1 MRWRDREGSR
11 NVEDHRGRQGG
22 RQGGRFGLPFPGG
35 GGRKMRM
42 PGRRGGGISIWTIV
56 IMLAFMYFT
65 GKCDPGMILREIAGG
80 QGQFPQLE
88 RQQKSPQAPRIDI
101 DPLPDTGQ
109 DFRRPGEQSQL
120 GKPRPQNAEMKD
132 EMGKFT
138 SVVLRETELVWQK
151 IFKQMGRTYKEPTL
165 RLFEQSTQSAC
176 GPGMRAM
183 GPFYCP
189 LDQKVYVDLHFYGEL
204 KRKFGAPGDFAQA
217 YVIAHEVGHHVQTL
231 LGIAGKVQARKARI
245 SKRDGNALQVRM
257 ELQADCFA
265 GLWARHADAT
275 NQILEDGDLEEAINA
290 ASKIGDDN
298 IQRKTQGH
306 VVPEAFTHG
315 TSAQRMRWFKEGY
328 DTGNM
333 RSCDTFNATSL

>member
-1 MRWRDREGSR
+1 MRWRGREGSK
-11 NVEDHRGRQGG
+11 NIEDNRSRS
-22 RQGGRFGLPFPGG
+22 GGRFGIPLPGG
-35 GGRKMRM
+35 NGRSIRM

-56 IMLAFMYFT
+56 ILLAFMYFT
-65 GKCDPGMILREIAGG
+65 GKCDPGLILRELTNG
-80 QGQFPQLE
+80 QGQIQMPQGEKQL
-88 RQQKSPQAPRIDI
+88 PRMNV
-101 DPLPDTGQ
+101 DPLPDTGGEFQQPHQ
-109 DFRRPGEQSQL
+109 DSGLSRQKPKVDGPQDEL
-120 GKPRPQNAEMKD
+120 GQ
-132 EMGKFT
+132 FT
-138 SVVLRETELVWQK
+138 SVVLRETELVWHK

-165 RLFEQSTQSAC
+165 QMFNQYTQSAC

-189 LDQKVYVDLHFYGEL
+189 LDQKVYVDLTFYNEL

-231 LGIAGKVQARKARI
+231 LGISRQVQEQKARI
-245 SKRDGNALQVRM
+245 STTQGNALQVRM

-265 GLWARHADAT
+265 GLWARHADAAR
-275 NQILEDGDLEEAINA
+275 QILEEGDIEEALRA

-298 IQRKTQGH
+298 IQRQTQGQ

-315 TSAQRMRWFKEGY
+315 TSEQRMRWFQTGY

-333 RSCDTFNATSL
+333 RSCDTFNAPRL

>member
-11 NVEDHRGRQGG
+11 NIEDHRGRG
-22 RQGGRFGLPFPGG
+22 GGRFGLPLPGG
-35 GGRKMRM
+35 RGRSIRM
-42 PGRRGGGISIWTIV
+42 PGSKGGGISIWTIL
-56 IMLAFMYFT
+56 ILLGFMYFT
-65 GKCDPGMILREIAGG
+65 GKCDPGLIMRELSKG
-80 QGQFPQLE
+80 QGQFPQG
-88 RQQKSPQAPRIDI
+88 QQQQLPKIEI
-101 DPLPDTGQ
+101 EPLPDTGGQ
-109 DFRRPGEQSQL
+109 FRDSGSQNQL
-120 GKPRPQNAEMKD
+120 GGPRPKSAEMKD
-132 EMGKFT
+132 EMGRFT
-138 SVVLRETELVWQK
+138 SVVLRETEIVWQK
-151 IFKQMGRTYKEPTL
+151 LFRQMGRTYKEPKL

-176 GPGMRAM
+176 GTGMRAM

-231 LGIAGKVQARKARI
+231 LGIAGQVQAQKTRI
-245 SKRDGNALQVRM
+245 SKRAANALQVRM

-265 GLWARHADAT
+265 GLWARHADAQS
-275 NQILEDGDLEEAINA
+275 QILEDGDLEEAINA

-315 TSAQRMRWFKEGY
+315 SSEQRMRWFQRGY

-333 RSCDTFNATSL
+333 RACDTFNAKQL

>member
-11 NVEDHRGRQGG
+11 NIEDHRGRGG
-22 RQGGRFGLPFPGG
+22 SRFGFPLPGG
-35 GGRKMRM
+35 KGRTIRM
-42 PGRRGGGISIWTIV
+42 PGKRGGGISIWTIL
-56 IMLAFMYFT
+56 ILLAFMYFT
-65 GKCDPGMILREIAGG
+65 GKCDPGLILREIAGG
-80 QGQFPQLE
+80 QGQFPQIE
-88 RQQKSPQAPRIDI
+88 RQQSPQSPKIDI
-101 DPLPDTGQ
+101 DPFPDTGK
-109 DFRRPGEQSQL
+109 DFRAPGESQL
-120 GKPRPQNAEMKD
+120 GAPRPKTAEMKD

-138 SVVLRETELVWQK
+138 AVVLRETELVWHK
-151 IFKQMGRTYKEPTL
+151 IFRQMGRTYKEPKL
-165 RLFEQSTQSAC
+165 RLFEQYTQSQC

-204 KRKFGAPGDFAQA
+204 KRRFGAPGDFAQA

-231 LGIAGKVQARKARI
+231 LGIAGQVQAQKTRI
-245 SKRDGNALQVRM
+245 GKRAANALQVRM

-265 GLWARHADAT
+265 GLWARHADAS
-275 NQILEDGDLEEAINA
+275 NQILEEGDLEEALNA

-298 IQRKTQGH
+298 IQRQTQGR

-315 TSAQRMRWFKEGY
+315 TSEQRMRWFKRGY

-333 RSCDTFNATSL
+333 RSCDTFNASQL